1 MFWWN
6 LTSLKN
12 CQVWSCE
19 VSSIECQVM
28 SGVISWRLVCV
39 CRPVSFCFWW
49 EPDNPQCVWN
59 LLLRRLLHI
68 DCEITQTQAE
78 ALDMTRYD
86 MWLLLSPL
94 RIYFWI
100 QLTQSKKDVVA
111 QWNTDHPKTESSF
124 QLQFKFQS
132 WCSNVSYFDAFGWIE
147 SRAIAIGWPRPTQ
160 RVLSLADNVCVS
172 DNGRFMVYHQWMM
185 AVLVLKMAVNWFTVH
200 IQGAHRYH
208 VVRKK

>member
-6 LTSLKN
+6 FDISEELLSLKL
-12 CQVWSCE
+12 WSVKYR
-19 VSSIECQVM
+19 VSGDVRC
-28 SGVISWRLVCV
+28 ISWRLV
-39 CRPVSFCFWW
+39 SFCFRW
-49 EPDNPQCVWN
+49 EPENPQCVWN

-100 QLTQSKKDVVA
+100 QWTQSKLRMLWPSGALTIQK
-111 QWNTDHPKTESSF
+111 QSRHFSS
-124 QLQFKFQS
+124 
-132 WCSNVSYFDAFGWIE
+132 
-147 SRAIAIGWPRPTQ
+147 SRSRITSHSHFWWPRPTQ
-160 RVLSLADNVCVS
+160 RVLSLADNVC
-172 DNGRFMVYHQWMM
+172 DHGRFMVYHQWMM
-185 AVLVLKMAVNWFTVH
+185 VVLVLKMAVNIFTVH
-200 IQGAHRYH
+200 IRLAHGYH